1 MFIKL
6 LSFRSAVVDHP
17 YIISALSSLFG
28 HSNIYQNVSIVY
40 SAHFPSFTFSLW
52 FNLKILVR
60 TKMQVKSC
68 FWLFQKINNVS
79 NYLKSI
85 LRKVNVGLE
94 DKESYSSQAQSY
106 LDAVCTIQSQSL
118 PCLLT
123 LSDYETDRQCHLITI
138 SPVRVGRNS
147 GLKIC
152 ASVIFRLKIG
162 QRVGVKKLIFC
173 IVRVW
178 FENLLYFIS

>member
-6 LSFRSAVVDHP
+6 LSFRSAVVDHQ

-118 PCLLT
+118 PCLL
-123 LSDYETDRQCHLITI
+123 IM
-138 SPVRVGRNS
+138 
-147 GLKIC
+147 
-152 ASVIFRLKIG
+152 
-162 QRVGVKKLIFC
+162 KLIANAIWLQSLQWELGATQDWKF
-173 IVRVW
+173 VRQLFLDW
-178 FENLLYFIS
+178 K